1 MGQLLRD
8 DARALAETLAR
19 ANEERDVPGTLRAL
33 EVDDGGT
40 VVTLRLRI
48 DDETSV
54 SIVLMFEVRSRGEA
68 RAPSPPTRR
77 ERRGLGTA
85 GTKKDLVFE
94 FAPHAREPRTRIADD
109 AAFLGARLDSLR
121 DSTLPARVDSPSR
134 ALPSSRLRSNAP
146 PRSALEAPAW
156 ERRSKEGRVF
166 VVFSRFENDSSRE
179 IKIES
184 AERPPT
190 LGP

>member
-19 ANEERDVPGTLRAL
+19 ANEARDVPGTLRAL

-68 RAPSPPTRR
+68 RAPSRPTRR
-77 ERRGLGTA
+77 ERRDLGTA
-85 GTKKDLVFE
+85 GTKKEPVFP
-94 FAPHAREPRTRIADD
+94 FVPHAREPRTRIADD
-109 AAFLGARLDSLR
+109 AAFF
-121 DSTLPARVDSPSR
+121 ARVSTPSAR
-134 ALPSSRLRSNAP
+134 APFRARRIIPRVLPSSIGSRGSRVGKHSKRARRTLLFEGKESKAPSVDRS
-146 PRSALEAPAW
+146 
-156 ERRSKEGRVF
+156 
-166 VVFSRFENDSSRE
+166 
-179 IKIES
+179 
-184 AERPPT
+184 
-190 LGP
+190 